1 LNEIYTKINFVPL
14 TLKHQPTPR
23 QMHCQ
28 NNIVNRKLPDL
39 VIVIMLISLFSCKKN
54 SSNPADFTTKSGYIY
69 TIAGTGVAGQTG
81 NGGPASSAAINA
93 TGIAVDAAGIIYI
106 SDYHANVVR
115 KISGGI
121 ISVFAGNGGTG
132 PTGDGGPATAASFDE
147 PYQLACD
154 NAGNV
159 YVCDELNNLVRI
171 INASG
176 IINTFAGSK
185 NGSLGLLENVPAID
199 AQIIQPSGVA
209 ADTAGNVYISQFYEG
224 RVRFVN
230 PSGIINTI
238 ADLNGMEG
246 YSGDGGMAVNAKIK
260 EPQCVATDNKGNI
273 YFADYGNQVIR
284 VIDANGIIRTFAGNG
299 SKGYGGDGGPAT
311 QALLNNPTTIAA
323 DNFGNVYIGDVYNQR
338 IRKVDANGIITTFA
352 GNGTAGYSGDG
363 GPASNAQLNYT
374 SSLAVDAAGN
384 VYIADNGNNRV
395 RRVNK

>member
-1 LNEIYTKINFVPL
+1 
-14 TLKHQPTPR
+14 
-23 QMHCQ
+23 MHCQ
-28 NNIVNRKLPDL
+28 STTASRKLSNL
-39 VIVIMLISLFSCKKN
+39 IIAVLLISLFSCKKN
-54 SSNPADFTTKSGYIY
+54 SSNPSAVSTQSGYIY
-69 TIAGTGVAGQTG
+69 TIAGTGAAGNTG
-81 NGGPASSAAINA
+81 NGGLAPKASINA
-93 TGIAVDAAGIIYI
+93 TGIAVDAAGNIYVADI
-106 SDYHANVVR
+106 HANLVR

-121 ISVFAGNGGTG
+121 ISAFAGNGGTG
-132 PTGDGGPATAASFDE
+132 STGDGGPATAASFDN

-159 YVCDELNNLVRI
+159 YVCDELNGLIRI

-176 IINTFAGSK
+176 IITTFAGSK
-185 NGSLGLLENVPAID
+185 SGSLGLLENVPAID

-209 ADTAGNVYISQFYEG
+209 TDTAGNVYISQYYEG
-224 RVRFVN
+224 RVRYVN
-230 PSGIINTI
+230 TGGLINTI
-238 ADLNGMEG
+238 ADLNGFQG
-246 YSGDGGMAVNAKIK
+246 YTGDGGPAINAEIK
-260 EPQCVATDNKGNI
+260 QPQGIAADNKGNI

-284 VIDANGIIRTFAGNG
+284 VIDANGIIHTFAGNG

-311 QALLNNPTTIAA
+311 QALLNNPTTVAA